1 MKISIL
7 RVLDF
12 VYKPQ
17 SNFSVKC
24 DKHPADYCVIFY
36 GSEVISV
43 FNFAVG
49 ACALRGQLG
58 SMTNILDTL
67 YKICLHP
74 RPDDE
79 FINRFSK
86 VIDVYSI
93 AEKSELVD
101 SLARFIAEK
110 FLSGEGSFEE
120 TDVAINNLA
129 GYAICNN
136 RIPEFM
142 WGVYMAFDDA
152 ELGSDGQQRLPSNL
166 RHALGPA
173 A

>member
-1 MKISIL
+1 
-7 RVLDF
+7 
-12 VYKPQ
+12 
-17 SNFSVKC
+17 
-24 DKHPADYCVIFY
+24 
-36 GSEVISV
+36 
-43 FNFAVG
+43 
-49 ACALRGQLG
+49 
-58 SMTNILDTL
+58 MTNILDTL

-74 RPDDE
+74 RLDDE

-166 RHALGPA
+166 RRALGPPA
-173 A
+173 

>member
-1 MKISIL
+1 MSGNL
-7 RVLDF
+7 T
-12 VYKPQ
+12 Q
-17 SNFSVKC
+17 
-24 DKHPADYCVIFY
+24 A
-36 GSEVISV
+36 
-43 FNFAVG
+43 
-49 ACALRGQLG
+49 LG

-101 SLARFIAEK
+101 SLARLIAEK

-166 RHALGPA
+166 RRALGPPA
-173 A
+173 

>member
-1 MKISIL
+1 
-7 RVLDF
+7 
-12 VYKPQ
+12 
-17 SNFSVKC
+17 
-24 DKHPADYCVIFY
+24 
-36 GSEVISV
+36 
-43 FNFAVG
+43 
-49 ACALRGQLG
+49 
-58 SMTNILDTL
+58 MTNILDTL

-79 FINRFSK
+79 LINRFSK

-152 ELGSDGQQRLPSNL
+152 ELRSDGQQRLPSNL

>member
-1 MKISIL
+1 MSGNL
-7 RVLDF
+7 T
-12 VYKPQ
+12 Q
-17 SNFSVKC
+17 
-24 DKHPADYCVIFY
+24 A
-36 GSEVISV
+36 
-43 FNFAVG
+43 
-49 ACALRGQLG
+49 LG

-79 FINRFSK
+79 LINRFSK

-142 WGVYMAFDDA
+142 WGCTWRLMMLNFDQTVNSA
-152 ELGSDGQQRLPSNL
+152 YLPISAM
-166 RHALGPA
+166 R
-173 A
+173 